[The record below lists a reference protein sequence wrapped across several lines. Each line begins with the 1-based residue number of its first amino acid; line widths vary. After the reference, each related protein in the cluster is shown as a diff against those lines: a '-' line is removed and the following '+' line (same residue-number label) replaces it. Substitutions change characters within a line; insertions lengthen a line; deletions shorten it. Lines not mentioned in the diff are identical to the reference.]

1 MVVDRWFSLI
11 LFLSFLLVFAP
22 QISTMIDHLIRFFTN
37 LF

>member
-1 MVVDRWFSLI
+1 MDRWFSLI

-22 QISTMIDHLIRFFTN
+22 QISTMLHNLIRFFTN